1 MAIFGNNTGANILNR
16 GQSGLAAM
24 LSSNKAQPKTIRE
37 IATQSAS
44 PSASQASTTTGS
56 NVGTVGGLGQT
67 AAQSI
72 QQAQTTAPTT
82 VATAAPETQATTVT
96 AAGGLPSFTPTEQ
109 QLGSIRPTENQRRN
123 IAAGE
128 VLKVGNQYVY
138 VDPLTGIQMK
148 TSNPQL
154 AQYQATRDVTNF
166 VAPELS
172 ETQISGL
179 QKAKNQ
185 GLQLGEGE
193 VNYAGGFYH
202 YRDPATGL
210 VMKTKDMM
218 AAYAQANRDPTVN
231 ITADTNL
238 QDVITSPDSSIGDW
252 LQIANLPSNIDYG
265 QFTYNDINNLGRN
278 VSYADLLNEM
288 YGGRSN
294 LVSGSPNIANTI
306 FGTTNQ
312 GFGQMQ
318 QQTSPFEEYTPFTYS
333 DANKQN
339 AVSELNK
346 ALDRALYTTQTSFT
360 MGMGSPST
368 TRVLNTNRIDSDI
381 APFLKGKDAIE
392 VGRSGISMLDAL
404 KDTEA
409 NKILERVA
417 AQTGMSVQDLRDAYQ
432 TYHYANQSFYNPT
445 ATDNWGNLMSS
456 GAKED
461 ILSGIGEYTG
471 YNKRIVFDADKTIQG
486 LEEGKVIKDGKKFY
500 FIDPATGQQRY
511 TNDETRAK
519 SLAEGRISGDTMLE
533 IMNSQLGTEPV
544 AKEFTGETDFQ
555 LTEQNPIR
563 EVKDASGNTYFAV
576 LDADTGKTMIAKNKE
591 TADKLAAGDSGL
603 RFNAATGTYLGNRE
617 DALEAEFIAL
627 NKPSERGTFT
637 EINRAMKWTDFL
649 PSGVTISTATPKQ
662 IQDAKDAFNGQRD
675 LMQTWIDPN
684 TMVKDAGKIHTK
696 NDLGITAESDPLKK
710 GGNYFF
716 VNDVTGDL
724 VSVKNQG
731 LAEWAADATANDTP
745 FLYKNRY
752 YYFDKETGDLKSASN
767 YNAALGSSQYTDYLQ
782 ADSWTDFLPANVTE
796 RNATNEQK
804 AAAITTYNNLQEM
817 LKETTGEGSVFNL
830 FKSLKL
836 PIPEDFYYAPTDL
849 TRTFNVL
856 ANTGVNPSGVS
867 GSLSPQNV
875 YQESL
880 EYDEPD
886 GGLGGFIASV
896 APIALSFV
904 PGLQGI
910 APYLGAAIAASQGD
924 TIGALTSL
932 ASGTGI
938 LDDLFKGATGSVM
951 AKMTDTLQDSFGLSK
966 AAADAVTKAS
976 LWGGA
981 TAIQAALNDQDIL
994 AALATGAGSGLLSSK
1009 IDATLAPTISNRALR
1024 SYIVSQL
1031 TNATVNAIKG
1041 NPVVIA
1047 GQVIT

>member
-16 GQSGLAAM
+16 GQSGLSAM
-24 LSSNKAQPKTIRE
+24 LSSNQERSIIPANRN
-37 IATQSAS
+37 AVA
-44 PSASQASTTTGS
+44 SASQASTTTGS
-56 NVGTVGGLGQT
+56 NVGTAGGLGQT
-67 AAQSI
+67 TEQSI

-82 VATAAPETQATTVT
+82 VATTAPETSATTVT

-109 QLGSIRPTENQRRN
+109 QLSSIKPAENQRRN

-166 VAPELS
+166 VAPELTP
-172 ETQISGL
+172 TQISGL
-179 QKAKNQ
+179 QQAKNQ

-193 VNYAGGFYH
+193 VNYADGFYR

-218 AAYAQANRDPTVN
+218 AAYTQANRDPTVN
-231 ITADTNL
+231 ITEDTNL
-238 QDVITSPDSSIGDW
+238 QDVITTADPSIGDW
-252 LQIANLPSNIDYG
+252 TQVANLPSNIDYS
-265 QFTYNDINNLGRN
+265 QFTYSDINNLGKN
-278 VSYADLLNEM
+278 VSYADLLDEM
-288 YGGRSN
+288 YGGKGY
-294 LVSGSPNIANTI
+294 LVSGSPNIAN
-306 FGTTNQ
+306 Q
-312 GFGQMQ
+312 LPPMQ
-318 QQTSPFEEYTPFTYS
+318 TYGYAATQQPQSPFEEYTPFTYS

-339 AVSELNK
+339 AVDVLNK
-346 ALDRALYTTQTSFT
+346 ALDKALYTTQTSFQ
-360 MGMGSPST
+360 MGMGNPTATRVS
-368 TRVLNTNRIDSDI
+368 RVLNTNRIDSDI

-392 VGRSGISMLDAL
+392 IGRSGISMLDAL

-409 NKILERVA
+409 NKILEKVA

-432 TYHYANQSFYNPT
+432 TYHYANQSFYNPN
-445 ATDNWGNLMSS
+445 ATNWGDLMAS

-461 ILSGIGEYTG
+461 VLSGVGEYTG
-471 YNKRIVFDADKTIQG
+471 YNKKIVFDADKTVQG

-603 RFNAATGTYLGNRE
+603 RFNAATGTYLGNRD

-637 EINRAMKWTDFL
+637 NINTAMKWTDFL
-649 PSGVTISTATPKQ
+649 PSGVTISTATAKQ

-724 VSVKNQG
+724 VSVANQG
-731 LAEWAADATANDTP
+731 LADWAANATANDTP
-745 FLYKNRY
+745 FLYKDRY

-782 ADSWTDFLPANVTE
+782 ANSWTDFLPANVTE
-796 RNATNEQK
+796 KNATNEQK

-867 GSLSPQNV
+867 GGLSPQNV
-875 YQESL
+875 YKESL

-886 GGLGGFIASV
+886 GGLGSFIASV

-910 APYLGAAIAASQGD
+910 APYLGAALAAAQGD

-994 AALATGAGSGLLSSK
+994 AALATGAGTGLLSSK